1 MERARDG
8 GRLRRAER
16 RELLLDAAAA
26 LVAEGSAAAVT
37 MEAVAERAGVS
48 RPLVYR
54 HFPNREEL
62 IAAVYRRE
70 TEHLH
75 DQLAAEVRAAGSLAG
90 MYRALVHG
98 ALRAAAERG
107 HLFAT
112 LQSAGALSPEVR
124 RDQRRRDAATVRAF
138 AEQARCELRLG
149 DDVAQTVLT
158 TTALLLSLIDPVL
171 ARWRRQPTPA
181 HAALLEESFMTIVSA
196 SLGALAPPGAG
207 RDSDR
212 S

>member
-1 MERARDG
+1 MQRARDA
-8 GRLRRAER
+8 GRLRRDER
-16 RELLLDAAAA
+16 REVLLDAAAA
-26 LVAEGSAAAVT
+26 LAAGGSAEAVT

-54 HFPNREEL
+54 HFPNREDL

-75 DQLAAEVRAAGSLAG
+75 DQLAAEVVAAGSLAG

-112 LQSAGALSPEVR
+112 LQSAGALSGEVR

-138 AEQARCELRLG
+138 AAQARCELG
-149 DDVAQTVLT
+149 VGGAVAET
-158 TTALLLSLIDPVL
+158 TSELLLSLITPVL
-171 ARWRRQPTPA
+171 GRWRRHPTA
-181 HAALLEESFMTIVSA
+181 AQAALLEESFMAIVSA
-196 SLGALAPPGAG
+196 TLTSLAESAARP
-207 RDSDR
+207 S
-212 S
+212 

>member
-1 MERARDG
+1 MERVRDA

-26 LVAEGSAAAVT
+26 LAAGGSADAVT

-54 HFPNREEL
+54 HFPNREDL

-70 TEHLH
+70 TVHLH
-75 DQLAAEVRAAGSLAG
+75 DQLAAEVMAGGSLAG

-112 LQSAGALSPEVR
+112 LQSAGALSAEVR
-124 RDQRRRDAATVRAF
+124 RDQRRRDANTVRAF
-138 AEQARCELRLG
+138 SAQARCELGIG
-149 DDVAQTVLT
+149 DEVAET
-158 TTALLLSLIDPVL
+158 TTELLLSLITPVL
-171 ARWRRQPTPA
+171 GRWRRHPTA
-181 HAALLEESFMTIVSA
+181 AQAALLEESFMAIVSA
-196 SLGALAPPGAG
+196 TLASLAGEATPPA
-207 RDSDR
+207 
-212 S
+212 

>member
-1 MERARDG
+1 MERARDA
-8 GRLRRAER
+8 GRLRRGER
-16 RELLLDAAAA
+16 REVLLDAAAA
-26 LVAEGSAAAVT
+26 LAAGGSAEAVT

-70 TEHLH
+70 TVHLH
-75 DQLAAEVRAAGSLAG
+75 DQLAAEVMAAGSLLG

-138 AEQARCELRLG
+138 AAQARCELGVG
-149 DDVAQTVLT
+149 DEIAGT

-171 ARWRRQPTPA
+171 GRWRRDPTPA
-181 HAALLEESFMTIVSA
+181 NASLLEESYMTIVSA
-196 SLGALAPPGAG
+196 SLAALAGGAVPPG
-207 RDSDR
+207 
-212 S
+212 